1 MKKAIKITTGIC
13 LVLSVFLLSSCF
25 LSVDASSVGDSQEA
39 MSWYIKRNT
48 AHEQPVLDSKQSDI
62 EKYDAY
68 YLDRSC
74 GGEQGEKILYLT
86 FDAGYENGNIARI
99 LDTLREE
106 KVPAAF
112 FVLKHLIK
120 DEPELIRR
128 MAEEGHLVCNH
139 TMNHKDMT
147 CCDRETFVN
156 ELRGLEVLYSAME
169 DFSLSLIVGRGPDAR
184 TLNIPLPPFT
194 LVGATTDPGKLSAP
208 LCDRFGIIL
217 SLRYYS
223 PDDLLLIVK
232 RTSRALNFPITI
244 DAAYQ
249 IAVRG
254 RGTPRI
260 ANRLFRRVR
269 DYATYEGKSIIDLEA
284 TNHAMLSLNIDDLGL
299 DQTDRKILECLIYRY
314 EGKPVGLAALASAI
328 GEGVE
333 NISDVYEPYLV
344 QIGLVNRTPKGRVP
358 TRKAYAHLGIP
369 LPASENGRNLT

>member
-1 MKKAIKITTGIC
+1 MERQNEGI
-13 LVLSVFLLSSCF
+13 V
-25 LSVDASSVGDSQEA
+25 A
-39 MSWYIKRNT
+39 K
-48 AHEQPVLDSKQSDI
+48 
-62 EKYDAY
+62 
-68 YLDRSC
+68 
-74 GGEQGEKILYLT
+74 
-86 FDAGYENGNIARI
+86 
-99 LDTLREE
+99 
-106 KVPAAF
+106 
-112 FVLKHLIK
+112 
-120 DEPELIRR
+120 
-128 MAEEGHLVCNH
+128 
-139 TMNHKDMT
+139 
-147 CCDRETFVN
+147 
-156 ELRGLEVLYSAME
+156 ELRGKEEAEDVDLRPQSLEDYIGQTELKKELSIAIQASRLRNESLDHVLFYGPPGLGKTTLATIIANELGTEIKVTNGSSLFRSGDLAAILSALNPGDVLFIDEIHRMPIVVQEVLYSAME

-208 LCDRFGIIL
+208 LRDRFGIIL

-223 PDDLLLIVK
+223 PNDLLLIVK